1 LAEAIRFA
9 MIGGARTGIRNL
21 LSGEVSMTTSN
32 VIAFAG
38 TNRPMTYEEGFAFIE
53 KMRRQLDRFDV
64 ALPGRTGERMDPK
77 IEARIRE
84 ICDELEAEF
93 KSDLGL
99 I

>member
-9 MIGGARTGIRNL
+9 MIGGARSDIRKRP
-21 LSGEVSMTTSN
+21 SGEVYMTTSN
-32 VIAFAG
+32 VIEFAR

-53 KMRRQLDRFDV
+53 RTRRQLDRFDV
-64 ALPGRTGERMDPK
+64 ALPGRTGARMDPK

-93 KSDLGL
+93 KSDLG
-99 I
+99 II